1 MNKLT
6 SYQWEVEEIERIRQS
21 GIKPKLLLHSCC
33 AICNSYPLEYLQDVF
48 EITLYFN
55 NSNLYPQSE
64 YDIRLDELINYVD
77 KFNCEQNTDIK
88 IIVPPYDNVR
98 YNETWLAKRSA
109 DREGNGRCWMCY
121 SVRMNEAMQYANS
134 HGFDYVSTVMTISR
148 QKNSAK
154 INDIA
159 SKLMSAYPNVHYFY
173 SDFKKNKGIDRSV
186 EISKSE
192 NMYRQQYCGCIYSF
206 EQARLKGKL
215 L

>member
-1 MNKLT
+1 
-6 SYQWEVEEIERIRQS
+6 
-21 GIKPKLLLHSCC
+21 
-33 AICNSYPLEYLQDVF
+33 
-48 EITLYFN
+48 
-55 NSNLYPQSE
+55 
-64 YDIRLDELINYVD
+64 
-77 KFNCEQNTDIK
+77 
-88 IIVPPYDNVR
+88 
-98 YNETWLAKRSA
+98 
-109 DREGNGRCWMCY
+109 
-121 SVRMNEAMQYANS
+121 MQYANS

-148 QKNSAK
+148 QKNYVK

-186 EISKSE
+186 EIAKSE

>member
-1 MNKLT
+1 MNKQT
-6 SYQWEVEEIERIRQS
+6 SYQWEVEEIERIRKT

-33 AICNSYPLEYLQDVF
+33 AICNSYPLEYLYEVF

-55 NSNLYPQSE
+55 NSNLYPQRE
-64 YDIRLDELINYVD
+64 YDIRLDELINYVE
-77 KFNCEQNTDIK
+77 KFNREQGTAIN
-88 IIVPPYDNVR
+88 IIIPPYDNVR
-98 YNETWLAKRSA
+98 YNEMWLAKRST
-109 DREGNGRCWMCY
+109 DREGNARCWMCY
-121 SVRMNEAMQYANS
+121 SVRMNEAMSYANS

-148 QKNSAK
+148 QKNSVK
-154 INDIA
+154 INEIA
-159 SKLMSAYPNVHYFY
+159 SKLMRAYPNVNYFY

-206 EQARLKGKL
+206 DQARLKGKL